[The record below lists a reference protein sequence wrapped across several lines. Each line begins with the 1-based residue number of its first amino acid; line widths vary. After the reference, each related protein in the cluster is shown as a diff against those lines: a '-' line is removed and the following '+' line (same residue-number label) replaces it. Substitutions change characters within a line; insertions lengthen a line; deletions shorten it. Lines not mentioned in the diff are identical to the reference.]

1 MALILATAAE
11 ILGAESNS
19 LTSALESS
27 VEAMVSHDS
36 ALTDRSGGAKRRL
49 QSVVEHHR
57 GRISFPYLPSR
68 HVGAIAMDET
78 GGIQLLLAAEQDA
91 QRIVVSARAGKTQRL
106 RQAKEEAEREIAG
119 FRAQREEEFKKK
131 QDVSTGSVDSN
142 VKRLEEET
150 DAKIQQ
156 LTKESSQ
163 KSNEVTSFLL
173 KYVTTV
179 KV

>member
-1 MALILATAAE
+1 
-11 ILGAESNS
+11 
-19 LTSALESS
+19 
-27 VEAMVSHDS
+27 
-36 ALTDRSGGAKRRL
+36 
-49 QSVVEHHR
+49 
-57 GRISFPYLPSR
+57 
-68 HVGAIAMDET
+68 MDET